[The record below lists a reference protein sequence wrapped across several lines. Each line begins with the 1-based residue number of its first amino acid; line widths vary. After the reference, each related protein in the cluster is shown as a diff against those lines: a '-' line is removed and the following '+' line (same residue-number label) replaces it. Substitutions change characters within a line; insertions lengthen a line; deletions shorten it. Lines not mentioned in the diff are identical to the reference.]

1 MAEALRVS
9 GGGGGVQAVDLLCC
23 DEAHRCT
30 GRPSKRDAQP
40 LRDDFIRASRRLFL
54 TATPKLIGAARDAE
68 GELVSAGSM
77 DDEALFGRV
86 AYRLGYSEAVRSGV
100 VAPLKLVFLNV
111 SEAYARLVAAAPWKA
126 IAVTNATAAQRQL
139 VELSA
144 AMLDCR
150 DRYGARTAFVF
161 CSTNARAAALE
172 KVASATLASRG
183 ITLSRVSG
191 TMDTQRRLAAL
202 EPVRRAVMMPT
213 EGATTGGA
221 ATDDMASV
229 DSVVIDSTANDGAIT
244 SSMSIVTNC
253 RVLGEGVDLPAVDL
267 VVFADAKHSHV
278 DILQCMGRASRL
290 APNKEFGHVL
300 VPVAEVGDEDGA
312 FETVVSVV
320 RAYAE
325 MDEEFREA
333 LAALVVNEARLGRPL
348 SRSEWPVP
356 LQRVI
361 DLGVLELDDGGLSL
375 GGERLLRTVAT
386 KLVDRWEWM
395 YGLLCAFYER
405 EGHAN
410 VPSSH
415 KEDDEALGGW
425 LQRQKHQ
432 HKLQMLQMVRR
443 RRLEELGV
451 TWDVLWTCFVLRRR
465 GIATTRCFV
474 RFAHVRAMP
483 MYLDI
488 TGRAM
493 CSWGRGSLLSGSG
506 TAGTRVE
513 RGGVQGEECE
523 PTGRRGSV
531 AAGGARGGV
540 GRVCGELGSK
550 LRAASRV
557 SRT

>member
-1 MAEALRVS
+1 M
-9 GGGGGVQAVDLLCC
+9 
-23 DEAHRCT
+23 
-30 GRPSKRDAQP
+30 
-40 LRDDFIRASRRLFL
+40 
-54 TATPKLIGAARDAE
+54 
-68 GELVSAGSM
+68 
-77 DDEALFGRV
+77 
-86 AYRLGYSEAVRSGV
+86 
-100 VAPLKLVFLNV
+100 
-111 SEAYARLVAAAPWKA
+111 
-126 IAVTNATAAQRQL
+126 
-139 VELSA
+139 
-144 AMLDCR
+144 
-150 DRYGARTAFVF
+150 
-161 CSTNARAAALE
+161 
-172 KVASATLASRG
+172 
-183 ITLSRVSG
+183 
-191 TMDTQRRLAAL
+191 
-202 EPVRRAVMMPT
+202 
-213 EGATTGGA
+213 
-221 ATDDMASV
+221 
-229 DSVVIDSTANDGAIT
+229 
-244 SSMSIVTNC
+244 
-253 RVLGEGVDLPAVDL
+253 
-267 VVFADAKHSHV
+267 
-278 DILQCMGRASRL
+278 
-290 APNKEFGHVL
+290 
-300 VPVAEVGDEDGA
+300 
-312 FETVVSVV
+312 

-550 LRAASRV
+550 LRAA
-557 SRT
+557 